1 MALVELRIAPP
12 CIRESCMP
20 IFNGNSPEDF
30 YWQVVRPRY
39 KEFLGATTDKGRAI
53 TAIIYAYHL
62 FELVNSIPRN
72 DQTPFRK
79 HVANRYPYDPVFV
92 EYLDAAKRSPTVPS
106 TIKTGS
112 RRELGEPFLPNFP
125 GDILN
130 NRSFLQA
137 RVKTKYSLKTFSIT
151 W

>member
-1 MALVELRIAPP
+1 
-12 CIRESCMP
+12 MP
-20 IFNGNSPEDF
+20 IFTRGPPEDF
-30 YWQVVRPRY
+30 YRQVVRPRY
-39 KEFLGATTDKGRAI
+39 EEFLGARADKGRAI
-53 TAIIYAYHL
+53 TTVIYPYHL
-62 FELVNSIPRN
+62 FELLNPIKEM

-79 HVANRYPYDPVFV
+79 HARNRYLYDPVIV
-92 EYLDAAKRSPTVPS
+92 KYVDAAKRSPTVPS